1 MTEALLEPTEWV
13 AHVCVSSGLAH
24 LDRPFDYLVPDDMA
38 GRVRPGV
45 RVRVRLAG
53 RLLDGVV
60 LTLDHERQ
68 AGVALKPLERLVSEQ
83 IVTTEQQLD
92 LARLVAD
99 RWAGTLDEVLRWCV
113 PARHAATE
121 KAEPRA
127 WPQVDTGPATH
138 TAGALRAL
146 EDGLHFLDLIAQG
159 GRPRAHWRVAPVSG
173 PGDADRLGDWR
184 AGVVQAV
191 GAALVSGRGALCCL
205 PTVDQAEELAA
216 LLTDSLGA
224 GTVAVLHA
232 DQPAATRWRNYL
244 AVIRGRARVVVGT
257 RSAVLAPLAD
267 PGLIVV
273 WDEGSDL
280 HDEPRA
286 PYPNTRDVAALRAQ
300 SQHCALLL
308 AGYACSPRVAG
319 WLDAGWLAGIQT
331 PLPLLRATTARVRAP
346 GDSDLALERDPL
358 ARSVRLPDL
367 AMTTITRGLLSGP
380 VLVAVPRAGDL
391 IRPCCGNCRA
401 PIACPRCNGPVRG
414 RRQPGGRTQLTC
426 TWCGHELADWHCAQC
441 GSTTVRSGVV
451 GSATTAAEL
460 GRSFPDVTVIDS
472 SGDHIRRTVGDE
484 PALVVAT
491 PGAEPV
497 ADSGYSAAVILDA
510 VQALARPGLDA
521 VAQTLDH
528 WFRIAALVRSQSDD
542 GRIVVV
548 GPPADRAVQALIRS
562 DPVGWARGELA
573 ERAEA
578 GFPPAAFA
586 ALVDGAQAAVKAA
599 AQRLAAELKDAELE
613 EKGLAGEVSV
623 LGPVIWESTAPGAPD
638 CRLIVRC
645 PTRLGRQVTA
655 ALRHLRSAH
664 SMSKESGPLRVR
676 INPTGQL

>member
-24 LDRPFDYLVPDDMA
+24 LDRPFDYLVPDDMD
-38 GRVRPGV
+38 GVTPGV

-53 RLLDGVV
+53 RLLDGIV
-60 LTLDHERQ
+60 LTVDHERSP
-68 AGVALKPLERLVSEQ
+68 GVTLQPLQRLVSEQ
-83 IVTTEQQLD
+83 PVVTENQLE
-92 LARLVAD
+92 LARLVAE

-127 WPQVDTGPATH
+127 WPRVDTGPATH
-138 TAGALRAL
+138 ISGALRAL
-146 EDGLHFLDLIAQG
+146 DDGNRFLELVTEG
-159 GRPRAHWRVAPVSG
+159 GRPRAHWRVAPVAG

-184 AGVVQAV
+184 AGIVQAV
-191 GAALVSGRGALCCL
+191 GAALASGRGALCCL
-205 PTVDQAEELAA
+205 PTVEQVEELTG

-232 DQPAATRWRNYL
+232 DQPAAARWRNYL
-244 AVIRGRARVVVGT
+244 AVIRGQARVVVGT

-286 PYPNTRDVAALRAQ
+286 PYPNTRDVAAMRAQ

-308 AGYACSPRVAG
+308 AGYSCSTRAADWLEHG
-319 WLDAGWLAGIQT
+319 WLVGIST
-331 PLPLLRATTARVRAP
+331 PLPRLRAATARVRAP
-346 GDSDLALERDPL
+346 GDSDTALQRDPL
-358 ARSVRLPDL
+358 ARRVRLPDL
-367 AMTTITRGLLSGP
+367 AMSTIAHGLLSGP

-391 IRPCCGNCRA
+391 IRPSCGSCRT
-401 PIACPRCNGPVRG
+401 PIACPVCHGPVRG
-414 RRQPGGRTQLTC
+414 RREAGGQTRLTC
-426 TWCGHELADWHCAQC
+426 TWCGHELENWHCAHC

-451 GSATTAAEL
+451 GAATTAAEL

-472 SGDHIRRTVGDE
+472 SGDHIHDSVGDE

-491 PGAEPV
+491 PGAEP
-497 ADSGYSAAVILDA
+497 AAASGYAAAVILDA

-521 VAQTLDH
+521 VAQALDH
-528 WFRIAALVRSQSDD
+528 WFHVAAGVRSGSED
-542 GRIVVV
+542 GRVVIV
-548 GPPADRAVQALIRS
+548 GPPEDRAVQALIRS
-562 DPVGWARGELA
+562 DPVGWATAELA

-586 ALVDGAQAAVKAA
+586 ALIDGAEEAVALAAE
-599 AQRLAAELKDAELE
+599 RLAAALTEAELSE
-613 EKGLAGEVSV
+613 EVTI
-623 LGPVIWESTAPGAPD
+623 LGPVTEDVTRPGAPAS
-638 CRLIVRC
+638 RIVVRC
-645 PTRLGRQVTA
+645 ATALASRVTPLLKQ
-655 ALRHLRSAH
+655 LRTAH
-664 SMSKESGPLRVR
+664 SMRRESGPLRVR